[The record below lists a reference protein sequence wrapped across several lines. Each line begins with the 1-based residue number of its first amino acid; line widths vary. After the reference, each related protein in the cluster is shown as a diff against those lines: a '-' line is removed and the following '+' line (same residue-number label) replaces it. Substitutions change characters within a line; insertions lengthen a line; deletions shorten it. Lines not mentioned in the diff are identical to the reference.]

1 MNTIILVV
9 DDSLMIHRVVGQILT
24 EAGYKV
30 LKAYNGKKGYEM
42 AKTWKPDLIL
52 MDIEMPEMTG
62 IDATSLIKS
71 DPVISKI
78 PVVIFTSLGSEED
91 MKCAYETGA
100 EGFFKQACIQR

>member
-1 MNTIILVV
+1 
-9 DDSLMIHRVVGQILT
+9 
-24 EAGYKV
+24 
-30 LKAYNGKKGYEM
+30 
-42 AKTWKPDLIL
+42 

-100 EGFFKQACIQR
+100 EGFLNKPVSRDELLSTVQKLLNQSSKRNNDARYN